1 MKRLQSK
8 VAQRSFSVVHKL
20 IDLSLHSTLPVRLLS
35 RVANKLVRPI
45 SRLLGAG
52 RLVSATVYGRSLT
65 MPAEHPL
72 PATVMEFPQYNR
84 PLGLA
89 VKAILAS
96 DTGNS
101 VLSVIDVGANIGETI
116 AIIEDHYPG
125 KSLYLCLEADKDLAE
140 LCELNHAGNDRVQV
154 KQCYIGEEEGA
165 SVRLEDDGRANPST
179 KRVTGDHSDESDY
192 GKLVRLDT
200 AAMPFAEANNAISLI
215 KVDTEGYDFSVL
227 RSAPDILKRYKPAIY
242 FEWFPRLL
250 LDLHEEPWSGFEYL
264 ATFGY
269 RHFVFFTGYGDYY
282 CKISDPDR
290 IVLRSLSSVA
300 LTSKSDLYFDVFAS
314 TQEGVC
320 DELVKASIAILESQ
334 PLKKVRSRR
343 LI

>member
-8 VAQRSFSVVHKL
+8 SAQHSFEVVHKL
-20 IDLSLHSTLPVRLLS
+20 INLSLHSTLPVRLLA
-35 RVANKLVRPI
+35 RMTNKLAWPL
-45 SRLLGAG
+45 SKWLGVD
-52 RLVSATVYGRSLT
+52 RLVSATVYGRSLI

-89 VKAILAS
+89 VGAILAS
-96 DTGNS
+96 DTGNP
-101 VLSVIDVGANIGETI
+101 VLSVVDVGANIGETI
-116 AIIEDHYPG
+116 AIIEDHCPG

-165 SVRLEDDGRANPST
+165 RVRLEDDGRANPST
-179 KRVTGDHSDESDY
+179 KRVTEDHGNASGY
-192 GKLVRLDT
+192 GRLIRLDT
-200 AAMPFAEANNAISLI
+200 IAMGFAESNNAISLI

-242 FEWFPRLL
+242 FEWFPKLL

-269 RHFVFFTGYGDYY
+269 RYFVFFTGYGDYY
-282 CKISDPDR
+282 CKISDPDT
-290 IVLRSLSSVA
+290 ILLRSLSSVA
-300 LTSKSDLYFDVFAS
+300 LTSKSDFYFDVFAS
-314 TQEGVC
+314 TQEEVC
-320 DELVKASIAILESQ
+320 DELVKASIKALEAQ
-334 PLKKVRSRR
+334 PSKNVRSRR